1 MWKLS
6 AVSDGGMAR
15 WAAVATAPAVAGASR
30 LLRPPL
36 RQRRP
41 GVPYHLHS
49 QHPVFTKSHF
59 ISQNKAIYSAKTN
72 LLSQRKPL
80 YAYDITFFCH
90 PVPNLHRIRISAK
103 RYQFILRKQ
112 NYSDNGN
119 LFSFFIGHVDI
130 LGGIDKSKSG
140 SFSFW

>member
-1 MWKLS
+1 MISKSKYFGYFIGKSVRWVIYLEQFRQKTSS
-6 AVSDGGMAR
+6 ADDGPTCPPTFAQSGQF
-15 WAAVATAPAVAGASR
+15 SQNII
-30 LLRPPL
+30 LL
-36 RQRRP
+36 
-41 GVPYHLHS
+41 
-49 QHPVFTKSHF
+49 
-59 ISQNKAIYSAKTN
+59 SQNKAIYPAKTN